1 MITALLVLRDSSSLL
16 DTKVPRERERKRAS
30 IAQSLPRAVKIFS
43 VSLRPLVYHA
53 HTDSPS
59 PHLVS
64 LPFFLFFP
72 RSFPFDFH
80 PPRETAL
87 SALPLFFLFFFP
99 PPPSRS
105 LKNFSTLG
113 RKRRA
118 ASRRR
123 KGAAF
128 SLIERPSPAA
138 ARSTRVDLSRRAS
151 TRA

>member
-1 MITALLVLRDSSSLL
+1 MITALLVLCDSSSLL
-16 DTKVPRERERKRAS
+16 DTKVPRERERESKHRSISPAS
-30 IAQSLPRAVKIFS
+30 GKNLFCVVAATRVSRTHRLSLSSFR
-43 VSLRPLVYHA
+43 VS
-53 HTDSPS
+53 S
-59 PHLVS
+59 
-64 LPFFLFFP
+64 FFFFFFP

-105 LKNFSTLG
+105 LKNFSTLA